1 MYKNNTDIYD
11 ISIGY
16 ANSSFRAP
24 IFYDSNDTGYY
35 ADFNSTSNS
44 AMRVRGGALFGP
56 NPTWGAYLQIGGNGN
71 ENNAYTSVVS
81 TNGNLHM
88 DPATNCHMYL
98 NYYVNGY
105 IYLNGASYYISTN
118 GSYYNG
124 RSANSDSLGGY
135 DSSTYIGKFGNGN
148 GYYQVNNWV
157 QFNTTAGMYWPS
169 YNGAHIYPNTST
181 SYGSIRIDGSRNSW
195 RGITFDGSV
204 TLMMNDNE
212 SGHYKDGYGWQ
223 YRWYNGSMYI
233 STSAYGGGSEYTIV
247 HTGNISSYTAGN
259 ANSIS
264 SAVGGSY
271 TWTAVNYFR
280 TNQGGYCGSTDSGR
294 MQAYSDSNNSAFF
307 SFHKGGHYATNMGLD
322 ADNVIRIG
330 GWSAA
335 ANRWQLDMSGNMTVA
350 GDVTAYS
357 DARVK
362 TNVQTIENAL
372 EKTLALRGVTYN
384 RTDSEDVRTK
394 VGVIAQEI
402 IEVLPE
408 VVNQDNDGMYNV
420 SYGNITALLIEAIK
434 EQQSQIEE
442 LKSIINGLT
451 K

>member
-1 MYKNNTDIYD
+1 MDASYGMYWPNHY
-11 ISIGY
+11 GLHVY
-16 ANSSFRAP
+16 AN
-24 IFYDSNDTGYY
+24 D
-35 ADFNSTSNS
+35 
-44 AMRVRGGALFGP
+44 GGSY
-56 NPTWGAYLQIGGNGN
+56 GALQIGGSKGGWSGIYFNVSGN
-71 ENNAYTSVVS
+71 
-81 TNGNLHM
+81 
-88 DPATNCHMYL
+88 
-98 NYYVNGY
+98 
-105 IYLNGASYYISTN
+105 
-118 GSYYNG
+118 
-124 RSANSDSLGGY
+124 
-135 DSSTYIGKFGNGN
+135 
-148 GYYQVNNWV
+148 
-157 QFNTTAGMYWPS
+157 
-169 YNGAHIYPNTST
+169 
-181 SYGSIRIDGSRNSW
+181 
-195 RGITFDGSV
+195 
-204 TLMMNDNE
+204 TLMMNSNE
-212 SGHYKDGYGWQ
+212 AGFHQQGVGWQ
-223 YRWYNGSMYI
+223 FRWYQGQIYCHRGTN
-233 STSAYGGGSEYTIV
+233 GGGTSYIV
-247 HTGNISSYTAGN
+247 MDEGNIASYTAGN
-259 ANSIS
+259 VNSIS
-264 SAVGGSY
+264 SAVGGGY
-271 TWTAVNYFR
+271 TWTGINYFR
-280 TNQGGYCGSTDSGR
+280 TNFGGYCGSLDSGR

-307 SFHKGGHYATNMGLD
+307 SFHKGGHYAVNMGLD

-362 TNVQTIENAL
+362 TNVNTIENAL